1 MTLRRAVSVED
12 RSHTGVG
19 SGWSGRRNMWQLKRE
34 SWSRDNFF
42 FFLSRREAAYINIEN
57 APIKR
62 NKLMIQESVVNC

>member
-1 MTLRRAVSVED
+1 MEWEEKHVATEEGKLV
-12 RSHTGVG
+12 
-19 SGWSGRRNMWQLKRE
+19 KRQ
-34 SWSRDNFF
+34 FF